1 MEVNTKLERAY
12 QKGETS
18 VTWEEDDKG
27 SRKLWT
33 ININRETETD
43 GITTKEVKR
52 RLLAESK

>member
-1 MEVNTKLERAY
+1 MEVNTQLERAY

-27 SRKLWT
+27 SRKLWIID
-33 ININRETETD
+33 INKETETD
-43 GITTKEVKR
+43 GITTKKVKR